1 MVSKAYDPGAK
12 VGDGKRKLS
21 TGAGHEHQRC
31 WYIEVVGE
39 RSDVLWRKLTFDE
52 NLSGVA
58 SSADLH
64 GTIIEEIAAH
74 LSAMMDRVS
83 RWTIKLTRSTVISG
97 NASSRTVESLRSVTV
112 LPIGRLCTW

>member
-1 MVSKAYDPGAK
+1 M
-12 VGDGKRKLS
+12 S
-21 TGAGHEHQRC
+21 TGAGHEHQCC

-52 NLSGVA
+52 DLSGVA

-74 LSAMMDRVS
+74 LSAMMDRV
-83 RWTIKLTRSTVISG
+83 WTIKLTRSTVISG

-112 LPIGRLCTW
+112 LPIGRQCT